1 VATDGTRREGRA
13 VAVDARG
20 GLVIETGDG
29 QMVVASDEVEHLR

>member
-1 VATDGTRREGRA
+1 

-29 QMVVASDEVEHLR
+29 EMAVASDEVEHLR